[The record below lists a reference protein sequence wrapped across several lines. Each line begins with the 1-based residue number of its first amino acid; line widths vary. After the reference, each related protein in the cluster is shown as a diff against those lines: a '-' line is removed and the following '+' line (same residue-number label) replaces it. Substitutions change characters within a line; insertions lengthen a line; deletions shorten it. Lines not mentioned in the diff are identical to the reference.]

1 MMQMARMHGTIH
13 ATEDDEHP
21 LNHSNPPAR
30 IPLHGESDDEIDLQI
45 NQVPINNN
53 QQNLVHE
60 HNHKHDLPNQTRNL
74 ILYHVINDFSNDLI
88 YGCGLATALAHD

>member
-1 MMQMARMHGTIH
+1 ELDLFVNLFHH
-13 ATEDDEHP
+13 HF
-21 LNHSNPPAR
+21 HH
-30 IPLHGESDDEIDLQI
+30 LHGESDDEIDLQI

-53 QQNLVHE
+53 QQNLVHG

-88 YGCGLATALAHD
+88 YGCGLATALAHDYLIG